1 MTLLLR
7 LCRAIDAL
15 NQRVGQLV
23 YWAVLIAV
31 LVSAGNAVSRYA
43 LNIASNAWLEL
54 QWYLFAAVFLL
65 CSGYTLF
72 HNEHIRID
80 LFAARLSERGQAWLD
95 ILGGIFF
102 LLPMTIIIGWLSW
115 PYFLESWS
123 SGEISSNAGGLIRW
137 PAKLMITVGFL
148 LLTLQGAS
156 EVVKR
161 IAFLMGAGPNP
172 AARHQPHGAHGEAP
186 AP

>member
-1 MTLLLR
+1 M
-7 LCRAIDAL
+7 
-15 NQRVGQLV
+15 
-23 YWAVLIAV
+23 
-31 LVSAGNAVSRYA
+31 
-43 LNIASNAWLEL
+43 
-54 QWYLFAAVFLL
+54 FLL

-72 HNEHIRID
+72 HNELIRID
-80 LFAARLSERGQAWLD
+80 LFQARLSERGRARLD
-95 ILGGIFF
+95 VFGGVSF

-123 SGEISSNAGGLIRW
+123 SGEISSNAGGPIRW
-137 PAKLMITVGFL
+137 PAKPMITVGFL
-148 LLTLQGAS
+148 LLTLQGVS